1 MSLKNSFNPVK
12 EDKDGVIAKRM
23 IWSTESISSAIKGL
37 EDGRKLVAN
46 PFYENNTKLLKGDL
60 VFQRTEEEKE
70 EWKRCATDI
79 IYFVNKYCKLMT
91 PQGIKN
97 VTLRGYQERYLQ
109 HLMDNRLSIYLACR
123 QCGKCNS
130 FITNVLCKFNDEFWN
145 TFGYKLK
152 KKWDKIYY
160 IKEQDCYMIPMFE
173 IYNLYDN
180 RISWKIRYLLY
191 KKLYNVICLKV
202 KLQKKTRGS
211 VQNFI

>member
-1 MSLKNSFNPVK
+1 MALTKKTENFNPVK

-23 IWSTESISSAIKGL
+23 IWSTESISLAIKGL

-97 VTLRGYQERYLQ
+97 VTLRDYQERYLQ

-123 QCGKCNS
+123 QCGKCVS
-130 FITNVLCKFNDEFWN
+130 FLTVAKVKIDFTQIFFIDN
-145 TFGYKLK
+145 KLK
-152 KKWDKIYY
+152 DYLVYNYYSKK
-160 IKEQDCYMIPMFE
+160 EDCFNLPLFE
-173 IYNLYDN
+173 LQNLYDK
-180 RISWKIRYLLY
+180 RFIWKLKYHLY
-191 KKLYNVICLKV
+191 KKLYQLELYEK
-202 KLQKKTRGS
+202 S
-211 VQNFI
+211 